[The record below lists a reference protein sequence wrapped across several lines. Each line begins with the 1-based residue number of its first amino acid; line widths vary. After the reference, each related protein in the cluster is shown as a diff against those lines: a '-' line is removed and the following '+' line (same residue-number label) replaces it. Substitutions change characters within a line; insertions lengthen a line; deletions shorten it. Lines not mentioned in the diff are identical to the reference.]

1 MPKTLIAAFALL
13 LATGCRNALLDTP
26 QPLVRSTLALQAR
39 PLTSDTVQVTLVLS
53 TGPVRALGSITAE
66 LSNTTDWTFTG
77 CTTAQGEA
85 LLACKAHPGAVRVA
99 AAWVAGTHAGDLI
112 TLTFVRAVPTARG
125 AWQLSLQ
132 EAHSVGGV
140 SLLSDL
146 DIDSALAAGPGG
158 TP

>member
-1 MPKTLIAAFALL
+1 
-13 LATGCRNALLDTP
+13 
-26 QPLVRSTLALQAR
+26 
-39 PLTSDTVQVTLVLS
+39 
-53 TGPVRALGSITAE
+53 LGSITAE
-66 LSNTTDWTFTG
+66 LSNTTDWTFAG
-77 CTTAQGEA
+77 CASAQGEA

-112 TLTFVRAVPTARG
+112 TLTFVRTVPTARG
-125 AWQLSLQ
+125 AWQLSLT

-140 SLLSDL
+140 SLLNDL